1 MTIRDILIYPQEE
14 AKLRKKSAK
23 VKKRDD
29 SIRQLVDDLK
39 ETLLANPG
47 AGLAAPQI
55 DVHKR
60 VVVVRLGQE
69 TGEMEPPRELINP
82 VILEK
87 GPLAKGFD
95 GCLSLP
101 RVVTWDTLR
110 PSWLRFRAQDLDG
123 NSFEMRVEG
132 IDAILV
138 HHEIDHLDGVF
149 FTDRLPDDGELYLSV
164 DTEDGHKYVP
174 LNSLPFMGKS

>member
-1 MTIRDILIYPQEE
+1 MTVRDILIYPKEE
-14 AKLRKKSAK
+14 AKLRQKSAK
-23 VKKRDD
+23 VKKIDA
-29 SIRQLVDDLK
+29 SIRELVADLK

-60 VVVVRLGQE
+60 VIVVRFGQE
-69 TGEMEPPRELINP
+69 SGEMEPPRELINP
-82 VILEK
+82 VILQA

-101 RVVTWDTLR
+101 RVVTWDTRR
-110 PSWLRFRAQDLDG
+110 PSWLKFRAQDVQG
-123 NSFEMRVEG
+123 NFFEMRVEG

-138 HHEIDHLDGVF
+138 NHEIDHLDGVF
-149 FTDRLPDDGELYLSV
+149 FLDRMTDDGKLYIAV
-164 DTEDGHKYVP
+164 DTEEGEKLIP
-174 LNSLPFMGKS
+174 LDKLATMGKK